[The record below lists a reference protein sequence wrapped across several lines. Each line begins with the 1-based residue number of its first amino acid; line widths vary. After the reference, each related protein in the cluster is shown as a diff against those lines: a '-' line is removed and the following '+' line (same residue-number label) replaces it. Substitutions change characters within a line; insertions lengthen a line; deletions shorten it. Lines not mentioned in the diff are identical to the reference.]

1 MKLNNKQKYIL
12 YIVLVIMILIIL
24 FAYEFLRN
32 DETKVD
38 NNQIVIYDYYQ

>member
-1 MKLNNKQKYIL
+1 MKLNNKQKYVL

-32 DETKVD
+32 DDTKMD
-38 NNQIVIYDYYQ
+38 NSQIVIYDYY

>member
-1 MKLNNKQKYIL
+1 MKLNNKQKYVL

-32 DETKVD
+32 DDTKMD
-38 NNQIVIYDYYQ
+38 NNQIVIYDYY